1 MLVMY
6 CLIVRVLLVGEAF
19 CKMDRSVEIVKLN
32 VFCALILLHVLIVLM
47 DIILVEEI
55 VLVVYRNVLCVPL
68 LVTVQLV

>member
-1 MLVMY
+1 
-6 CLIVRVLLVGEAF
+6 
-19 CKMDRSVEIVKLN
+19 MDRSVEIVKLN